1 MNMRSTKKS
10 FKYVVNFV
18 VRVAGYVSCFLRCQQ
33 IQKPNKASK
42 GISYFRFT
50 PFFLKSSS

>member
-42 GISYFRFT
+42 GISYFGFT
-50 PFFLKSSS
+50 PFFLKSSN